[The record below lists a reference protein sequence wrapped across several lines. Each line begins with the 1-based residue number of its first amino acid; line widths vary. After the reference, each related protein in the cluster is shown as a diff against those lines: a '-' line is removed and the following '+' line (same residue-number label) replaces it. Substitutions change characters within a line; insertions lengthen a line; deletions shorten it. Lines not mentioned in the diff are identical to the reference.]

1 MTIKMSICLD
11 SCSKLCHKDK
21 KCKNI
26 NKSIYIIGQTGAP
39 GNNTTMSSVFS
50 WSSIL
55 QKNLNVTYFQYV
67 TFENPLIGPLLSGW
81 STITEIGYTSPTTFI
96 VPMTG
101 YYLITYKLDI
111 RSGASNQPS
120 FSNSATVLTNNGI
133 EISGSTTLVEAPEA
147 NHIYTISNT
156 VLCNLTIQDHVS
168 LLFWSDDIDAQI
180 GEPATITG
188 LLPSNL
194 VPNEAVASIVFS
206 RIT

>member
-26 NKSIYIIGQTGAP
+26 NKSIYIIGQTGPP
-39 GNNTTMSSVFS
+39 GNNTAISSVFT

-55 QKNLNVTYFQYV
+55 QTNLNVSTFQYV
-67 TFENPLIGPLLSGW
+67 TFENPLICPPLSEW
-81 STITEIGYTSPTTFI
+81 STISEIGYTSPTTFI
-96 VPMTG
+96 IPATG
-101 YYLITYKLDI
+101 YYFITYKLDI
-111 RSGASNQPS
+111 KSGASNQPS
-120 FSNSATVLTNNGI
+120 FSNSAAVLTNNGI

-156 VLCNLTIQDHVS
+156 VLCNLVINDHVS
-168 LLFWSDDIDAQI
+168 LLFWSNDIDAKI
-180 GEPATITG
+180 GEPTTITG

-194 VPNEAVASIVFS
+194 VPSEAVASIVFS